1 MAELVGTRD
10 NRVGAHIMILVFNF
24 DNNSYGWGSNHND
37 FSENTKS
44 KKYSQWESE
53 NDQQS

>member
-10 NRVGAHIMILVFNF
+10 NRAGAHIMILAFNF
-24 DNNSYGWGSNHND
+24 ESYGWGSNHND